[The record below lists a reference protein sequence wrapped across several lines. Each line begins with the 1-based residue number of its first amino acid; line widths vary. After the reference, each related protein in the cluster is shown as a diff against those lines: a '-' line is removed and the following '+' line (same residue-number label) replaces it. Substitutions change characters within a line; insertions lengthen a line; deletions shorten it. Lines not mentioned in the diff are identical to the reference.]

1 MADGGTIF
9 LDEISEMSPSLQ
21 VKLLRVLQEREFE
34 RVGGIKPIKVDV
46 RIIAATN
53 RDLKVAIKEGKF
65 REDLYYRLNVIPI
78 HLPDL
83 RDRKSDI
90 PLLIDHFLR
99 KYSKESNGNIKGI
112 TKKAL
117 SIFMRYNWPG
127 NIRELK
133 NIIKRIIVL
142 SDGDIIDVD
151 DIPEYMKEDI
161 EIEDD
166 RWRLKNMKPI
176 ENGMGLNE
184 AVREFEKRLIMEAL
198 ENSNGITS
206 RAAKILKINRTT
218 LIEKI
223 KKQKIDKVAV
233 G

>member
-1 MADGGTIF
+1 
-9 LDEISEMSPSLQ
+9 
-21 VKLLRVLQEREFE
+21 
-34 RVGGIKPIKVDV
+34 
-46 RIIAATN
+46 
-53 RDLKVAIKEGKF
+53 
-65 REDLYYRLNVIPI
+65 
-78 HLPDL
+78 
-83 RDRKSDI
+83 
-90 PLLIDHFLR
+90 
-99 KYSKESNGNIKGI
+99 
-112 TKKAL
+112 
-117 SIFMRYNWPG
+117 MRYNWPG